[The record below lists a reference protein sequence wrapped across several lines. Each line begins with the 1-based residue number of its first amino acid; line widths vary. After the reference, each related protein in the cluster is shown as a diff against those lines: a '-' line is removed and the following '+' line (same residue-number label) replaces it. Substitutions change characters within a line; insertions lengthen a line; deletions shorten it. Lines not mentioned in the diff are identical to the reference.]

1 MKQGF
6 SLGMDVTV
14 NKDGIYDAAISYVD
28 TENNTIKTST
38 QGKNIEEVCWNLYKD
53 LEDQVLAIEEKT
65 QKEDMSD
72 KDYIQYLEDY
82 VKELKAENAALRKP
96 TPKPSKQKPV
106 QEKPKQNNKKKLSHE
121 EELVKQLNKIFD
133 KYGFGFEDPHE
144 WFSFRED

>member
-6 SLGMDVTV
+6 SLGMDVTI
-14 NKDGIYDAAISYVD
+14 NKDGVYDAAISYVD

-96 TPKPSKQKPV
+96 APKPTKQKPV

-133 KYGFGFEDPHE
+133 KYGFGFEDPRE
-144 WFSFRED
+144 WFSLRED